1 MGFFREIK
9 KLKSYKFTIMII
21 PDTNKKVIQFNLS
34 KLFLYSTFSI
44 MIIISSYFLSKNIY
58 LESLNSFLDSYNSEL
73 KNEIVFRNDK
83 IEKLYS
89 LRSEYESE
97 MSYLKTSINSS
108 ALYFEEK
115 LSELHSLESEV
126 NSLLVMIND
135 RGQTAL
141 SIPTS
146 RSIDHS
152 TLLAINDQNV
162 VEPTVIDEAKD
173 LTTDD
178 EISSIIQE
186 QMTNYKTLVED
197 VSSQL
202 DFLECYPDF
211 SPISGYITS
220 NFGYRRDPFTGLTS
234 FHRGVDIT
242 APKNTEIHAA
252 ASGTVTYSG
261 YNGNY
266 GNMIVISHGYDYET
280 VYAHNNKNVVKVGD
294 QVTKGDLIGYIG
306 STGRSTGPHVHF
318 EVHFE
323 GKQINPR
330 KTLTDY

>member
-1 MGFFREIK
+1 MRLFKELK

-21 PDTNKKVIQFNLS
+21 PNTDKNVIQFNLN

-44 MIIISSYFLSKNIY
+44 MIILSSYFVVKNVY
-58 LESLNSFLDSYNSEL
+58 LESLNSYYDAYNIEL
-73 KNEIVFRNDK
+73 ENGIVFRDDK
-83 IEKLYS
+83 IQKLYS
-89 LRSEYESE
+89 LRSEYEDE

-135 RGQTAL
+135 RGETAL

-146 RSIDHS
+146 RSIDRS
-152 TLLAINDQNV
+152 TLLSINNQTLS
-162 VEPTVIDEAKD
+162 EPNVIDEAKI

-186 QMTNYKTLVED
+186 QMTEYRTLIED

-211 SPISGYITS
+211 SPVSGYVSS

-234 FHRGVDIT
+234 FHRGIDI
-242 APKNTEIHAA
+242 ASPKGTEFYAA
-252 ASGTVTYSG
+252 ASGIVTYSG

-280 VYAHNNKNVVKVGD
+280 VYAHNTKNLVKVGD

-330 KTLTDY
+330 KTLIEY